1 MKRFIKSIFLV
12 TCLTLVAFLAGV
24 GCKHFTSQ
32 AVSFVT
38 PGEKYYLAYN
48 LHADPSNNRLYS
60 VNYQI
65 PGNLLKWG
73 TPVQILNISDREIVF
88 RDLDNNLKYHYY
100 IHRRTLRATTLKK
113 HFNRVFTKNIKAL
126 KAKVAH
132 LSSIDKKGIEEGKVL
147 LGMSKQGVIIAIGYP
162 PEFATPNPMKSN
174 KWHYWYNRW
183 TQFYVLFGKNGKVI
197 DIIGHYY

>member
-1 MKRFIKSIFLV
+1 MKKFIKSMFLV
-12 TCLTLVAFLAGV
+12 TCLILVSFLAGI

-32 AVSFVT
+32 AVSFVN
-38 PGEKYYLAYN
+38 PGAKYYLACN
-48 LHADPSNNRLYS
+48 LHADPSNNKLYS

-73 TPVQILNISDREIVF
+73 TPVQILDISDREIIF

-100 IHRRTLRATTLKK
+100 IHKRTLRVTTIKK
-113 HFNRVFTKNIKAL
+113 HFNRIFTKNIKAL
-126 KAKVAH
+126 KAKVAR
-132 LSSIDKKGIEEGKVL
+132 LSSVDKKGIEEGKVL

-162 PEFATPNPMKSN
+162 PEFVTPNPMKSN

-183 TQFYVLFGKNGKVI
+183 TQFYVLFGKNGKVV